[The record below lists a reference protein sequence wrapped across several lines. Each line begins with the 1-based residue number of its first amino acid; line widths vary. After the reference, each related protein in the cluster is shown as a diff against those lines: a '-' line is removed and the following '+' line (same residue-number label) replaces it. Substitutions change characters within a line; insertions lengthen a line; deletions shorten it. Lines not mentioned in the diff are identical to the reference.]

1 MTYDRTA
8 LKARLRLEEG
18 EVLHA
23 YQDSLGFWTI
33 GVGHLIDPRK
43 GGGFPLE
50 LAAICPIPSPITRAF
65 TITAELEDRLLDFD
79 IDRCERLLD
88 AQLPWWR
95 KLDDVRQQV
104 IVDLTF
110 NMGWAPGVPG
120 GFDDFHN
127 TTAALE
133 SARWADA
140 AWGLR
145 NSLWYRQVGSRR
157 ADPLCVAVLTG
168 AFFKC

>member
-33 GVGHLIDPRK
+33 GVGHLIDARK
-43 GGGFPLE
+43 GGAIPPEISDALLE
-50 LAAICPIPSPITRAF
+50 WDL
-65 TITAELEDRLLDFD
+65 DRFERTLDD
-79 IDRCERLLD
+79 GI
-88 AQLPWWR
+88 PWWR
-95 KLDDVRQQV
+95 ELDDVRQQV
-104 IVDLTF
+104 VVDLTF